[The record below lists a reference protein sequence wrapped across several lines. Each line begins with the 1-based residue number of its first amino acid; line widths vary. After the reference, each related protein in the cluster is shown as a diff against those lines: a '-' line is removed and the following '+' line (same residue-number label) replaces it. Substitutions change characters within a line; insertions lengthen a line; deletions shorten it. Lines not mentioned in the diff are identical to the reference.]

1 MIEMIY
7 KGEKQDGQEVIVLP
21 KNVRQVGEVQKDR
34 KVYIEDY
41 VVTYMKQ
48 KITENKNLGCILVLM
63 GRKEYTP
70 DTMYMFV
77 DGAFA
82 VDYRETG
89 PDYIFGDK
97 IWEEVYETIK
107 KYFISSEMVG
117 WVIYDDDLSED
128 KLLKAQH
135 KNFPAEDMLLLK
147 QESYEDDSM
156 YYLYREGC
164 LQPLHGFFVY
174 YEKNEVMQEF
184 MVEHMRTASA
194 QEEKWIRQKEAPVVR
209 YRSRMKDRRQH
220 TENNRANTFLY
231 AVSSVLVLLI
241 ILVGISMV
249 NNYEKLLDMRASLE
263 NMVSVDEES
272 ASEELPRDQEKA
284 DTVIDQAA
292 VEMVPAGVEKLPEDK
307 TEENADIPEPTEP
320 LEETEPQEE
329 VISQE
334 EQHIP
339 KEQEEESVEASA
351 TTGVYYTIE
360 LGETLMGIS
369 KKVYGTEG
377 MVDKLCEVNG
387 ISDGDKIQAGQKILL
402 P

>member
-7 KGEKQDGQEVIVLP
+7 KGEKQDAQEVIVLP

-63 GRKEYTP
+63 GRKEYTR

-82 VDYRETG
+82 VDYQAAG
-89 PDYIFGDK
+89 QDYIFGDK
-97 IWEEVYETIK
+97 IWEDVYETIK

-128 KLLKAQH
+128 KLLKAQRR
-135 KNFPAEDMLLLK
+135 NFPAEDMLLIK
-147 QESYEDDSM
+147 QEAYEDDSV
-156 YYLYREGC
+156 YYLYRENS
-164 LQPLHGFFVY
+164 LQPLQGFFVY

-194 QEEKWIRQKEAPVVR
+194 QEEKRIRQKEMPVVR
-209 YRSRMKDRRQH
+209 YRSRMKDRREQSG
-220 TENNRANTFLY
+220 ENKASTFLY

-249 NNYEKLLDMRASLE
+249 NNYEKMLDMRAALE
-263 NMVSVDEES
+263 NMQETDQETDQEI
-272 ASEELPRDQEKA
+272 DQEKLLA
-284 DTVIDQAA
+284 EQEKEQAPEKPA
-292 VEMVPAGVEKLPEDK
+292 EVEMVPAGIEALPEDE
-307 TEENADIPEPTEP
+307 TEETPENES
-320 LEETEPQEE
+320 EE
-329 VISQE
+329 VEDEPE
-334 EQHIP
+334 EVEEEP
-339 KEQEEESVEASA
+339 EESVEASVN
-351 TTGVYYTIE
+351 TSVYYTVE
-360 LGETLMGIS
+360 FGETLMGIS
-369 KKVYGTEG
+369 KKVYGTPG
-377 MVDKLCEVNG
+377 MVDRLCEVNG
-387 ISDGDKIQAGQKILL
+387 IEDGDKILAGQKILL